1 MRRHRKQELERKL
14 RDIRYVDVNGDGEI
28 SFDDRTDIGDPI
40 PAATMGFN
48 VQLNYKSLDFLYTV
62 LHLLGMI

>member
-14 RDIRYVDVNGDGEI
+14 PGDIRYVDVNGDGEI

-48 VQLNYKSLDFLYTV
+48 VAITN
-62 LHLLGMI
+62 HLIFCIQFCICWE